1 MEIPKSVAERLK
13 EKGYDLT
20 RIVEIILKFLNID
33 PDTSSKVHKEL
44 AIAMFNEGVKLSEKG
59 DVVQSSEKLYKAI
72 EESIKA
78 LAIAKGLDEVKEA
91 ENKGRWTTSLLD
103 KAALKLGE
111 EISRAWEAAFF
122 LHING
127 FHEATIT
134 VDEVTSR
141 IPLIKKV
148 IDSLNF

>member
-1 MEIPKSVAERLK
+1 VEIPKSILEKLK

-20 RIVEIILKFLNID
+20 QIVEIILKFLNID

-44 AIAMFNEGVKLSEKG
+44 AIIMFEEGVKLAEKG

-78 LAIAKGLDEVKEA
+78 IAIAKRLDEAKES

-103 KAALKLGE
+103 RAALKLGE
-111 EISRAWEAAFF
+111 EIARAWEVAFF
-122 LHING
+122 LHVNG

-134 VDEVTSR
+134 VDEVISR
-141 IPLIKKV
+141 IPLIKRV
-148 IDSLNF
+148 IDSLNN